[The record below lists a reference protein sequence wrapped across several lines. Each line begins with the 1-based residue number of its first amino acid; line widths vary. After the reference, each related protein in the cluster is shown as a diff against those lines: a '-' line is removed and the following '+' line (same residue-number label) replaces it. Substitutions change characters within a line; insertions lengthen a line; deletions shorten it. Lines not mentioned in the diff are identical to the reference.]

1 VREAMQR
8 SRTGRS
14 GGGGSFCGGG
24 AGLWDRSARVRL
36 GALGLISIFLFFFF
50 VESSS
55 KGCTITVLEL
65 MILRSELLSL
75 HGWELSWSD
84 ITAHRSSY

>member
-1 VREAMQR
+1 MKFCEEDVCERR
-8 SRTGRS
+8 CRGLGR
-14 GGGGSFCGGG
+14 GGVVEEGAFCGGG

-65 MILRSELLSL
+65 MILRE
-75 HGWELSWSD
+75 
-84 ITAHRSSY
+84 